1 MTALTRTTRKRALLA
16 HTKETLVHQSSP
28 PAALTATKISSAAA
42 PVPTSDPAYIRSS
55 PWMTF
60 QVPRSE
66 LDLSTTLKC
75 GQSFRWQRS
84 HRELSSGAFSQPLFS
99 CILNHKL
106 WCLEE
111 TEDGFRYRT
120 YRSTPLSSAGST
132 PSQQAPE
139 VTDQEIQEDKA
150 FLHDYLQLHVP
161 LTELYEKW
169 SAKDLNF
176 KAKAPLFP
184 GVRILRQDPVENLV
198 CFICSSNNNIGR
210 ISQMATKISKEYGSP
225 ITVPADDISDV
236 PRTFYGFPTIEALAQ
251 DGVEDT
257 LRTLGFGYRAKYIA
271 QTAKKIQAMENG
283 LEWLMSLRNMSYEDA
298 HVALLTLQGVGPK
311 VADCICLMSLDKHNT
326 IPVDTHVWQIAVR
339 DYKFRFEGKAPKTIS
354 PAIYKAVG
362 KHFADIFGDY
372 AGWGHSVLFAADLK
386 TIEGRVKVE
395 EGADVKTEDLSVKVK
410 VKTEIKEEKTDFPQ
424 IKVEASG
431 ETFPRLERHSSTMSV
446 NQELAGIHLE
456 DTSNTASHENEPG
469 QGARRRQPKRRRQ

>member
-1 MTALTRTTRKRALLA
+1 MAALTRTTRKRALSA
-16 HTKETLVHQSSP
+16 HTKESLVRQSSHP
-28 PAALTATKISSAAA
+28 TVALTTAKISSPA
-42 PVPTSDPAYIRSS
+42 PRTSDPAHVRSS

-84 HRELSSGAFSQPLFS
+84 HRELPSGAFSQPLFS
-99 CILNHKL
+99 CVLNHKL

-120 YRSTPLSSAGST
+120 YRSTPLSC
-132 PSQQAPE
+132 QQLSE
-139 VTDQEIQEDKA
+139 VTDQEIQEDRA
-150 FLHDYLQLHVP
+150 FLHDYLQLQVP
-161 LTELYEKW
+161 LTDLYGKW
-169 SAKDLNF
+169 SAKDPNF

-184 GVRILRQDPVENLV
+184 G
-198 CFICSSNNNIGR
+198 
-210 ISQMATKISKEYGSP
+210 ATNISKEYGSP
-225 ITVPADDISDV
+225 ITAPADDISDV

-257 LRTLGFGYRAKYIA
+257 LRKLGFGYRAKYIA
-271 QTAKKIQAMENG
+271 QTAKKIQAMDNG
-283 LEWLMSLRNMSYEDA
+283 LEWLMSLRSMSYEDA

-311 VADCICLMSLDKHNT
+311 VADCIRSSANLRANPNLTKQCLMSLDKHNT

-339 DYKFRFEGKAPKTIS
+339 DYKFRFEGKAPKAIS

-386 TIEGRVKVE
+386 NIEGRVKIE
-395 EGADVKTEDLSVKVK
+395 EGDFKTEAGLSVKVK
-410 VKTEIKEEKTDFPQ
+410 VKKEIKEEEIEPTPR
-424 IKVEASG
+424 IKIEASK
-431 ETFPRLERHSSTMSV
+431 EKVIPRLERHPSTTSV

-456 DTSNTASHENEPG
+456 DEYSG
-469 QGARRRQPKRRRQ
+469 QEQARTRQSKRIRQ

>member
-1 MTALTRTTRKRALLA
+1 MAALTRTTRKRALSA
-16 HTKETLVHQSSP
+16 HTKETVVRHSTP
-28 PAALTATKISSAAA
+28 PAAVLATAKISSAALR
-42 PVPTSDPAYIRSS
+42 TSDPALVRSS

-84 HRELSSGAFSQPLFS
+84 HRELPSGAFSQPLFS
-99 CILNHKL
+99 CVLNHKL

-120 YRSTPLSSAGST
+120 YRSSPLSG
-132 PSQQAPE
+132 QQLTE
-139 VTDQEIQEDKA
+139 VTDQEIQEDRA
-150 FLHDYLQLHVP
+150 FIHDYLQLQVP
-161 LTELYEKW
+161 LTDLYEKW
-169 SAKDLNF
+169 SAKDPNF

-184 GVRILRQDPVENLV
+184 GVRILRQDPVENLI

-210 ISQMATKISKEYGSP
+210 ISQMATNISKEYGSP
-225 ITVPADDISDV
+225 ITVAADDISDV
-236 PRTFYGFPTIEALAQ
+236 PRTFYGFPTIEDLAQ

-257 LRTLGFGYRAKYIA
+257 LRKLGFGYRAKYIA
-271 QTAKKIQAMENG
+271 QTAKKIQAMDNG
-283 LEWLMSLRNMSYEDA
+283 IEWLISLRNMSYEDA

-339 DYKFRFEGKAPKTIS
+339 DYKFRFEGKVPKTIS

-386 TIEGRVKVE
+386 NIEGRVKIE
-395 EGADVKTEDLSVKVK
+395 EGDVKTEVDLSVKVK
-410 VKTEIKEEKTDFPQ
+410 VKKEIKKEKAESTPR
-424 IKVEASG
+424 IKIEVPDENA
-431 ETFPRLERHSSTMSV
+431 TPRLERHSSTMSV
-446 NQELAGIHLE
+446 SQELAGIHLE
-456 DTSNTASHENEPG
+456 DGSNSVSHKNENSG
-469 QGARRRQPKRRRQ
+469 QEQGRRRQSKRRRK

>member
-1 MTALTRTTRKRALLA
+1 MA
-16 HTKETLVHQSSP
+16 
-28 PAALTATKISSAAA
+28 
-42 PVPTSDPAYIRSS
+42 
-55 PWMTF
+55 F
-60 QVPRSE
+60 QVPHSE

-84 HRELSSGAFSQPLFS
+84 HRELPSGAFSQPLFS
-99 CILNHKL
+99 CVLNHKL

-120 YRSTPLSSAGST
+120 YRSTPLSSQPLS
-132 PSQQAPE
+132 E
-139 VTDQEIQEDKA
+139 VTDQEIQEDRT
-150 FLHDYLQLHVP
+150 FLHDYLQLQVP
-161 LTELYEKW
+161 LTDLYEKW
-169 SAKDLNF
+169 SGKDPNF

-184 GVRILRQDPVENLV
+184 GVRILRQDPVENLI

-210 ISQMATKISKEYGSP
+210 ISQMEYGLP

-257 LRTLGFGYRAKYIA
+257 LRKLGFGYRAKYIA
-271 QTAKKIQAMENG
+271 QTAKKIQAMDNG

-354 PAIYKAVG
+354 SAIYKAVG
-362 KHFADIFGDY
+362 KHFADIFGEY

-386 TIEGRVKVE
+386 NIEGRVKIE
-395 EGADVKTEDLSVKVK
+395 EGGVKTEADLIVKVQ
-410 VKTEIKEEKTDFPQ
+410 VKEE
-424 IKVEASG
+424 IREGKVESTPRIKLEG
-431 ETFPRLERHSSTMSV
+431 ENTIPRLERHSSTMSV

-456 DTSNTASHENEPG
+456 DGSNLVSHENENPG
-469 QGARRRQPKRRRQ
+469 HEPGRRRQSKRIRQ

>member
-1 MTALTRTTRKRALLA
+1 
-16 HTKETLVHQSSP
+16 
-28 PAALTATKISSAAA
+28 
-42 PVPTSDPAYIRSS
+42 
-55 PWMTF
+55 MTF

-84 HRELSSGAFSQPLFS
+84 HRELPSGAFSQPLFS
-99 CILNHKL
+99 CVLNHKL

-111 TEDGFRYRT
+111 TEDGFRYKT
-120 YRSTPLSSAGST
+120 YRSTPLSY
-132 PSQQAPE
+132 QQLPE
-139 VTDQEIQEDKA
+139 VTDQEIQEDRA
-150 FLHDYLQLHVP
+150 FLHDYLQLQVP
-161 LTELYEKW
+161 LTDLYEKW
-169 SAKDLNF
+169 SVKDSNF

-184 GVRILRQDPVENLV
+184 GVRILRQDPVENLI

-210 ISQMATKISKEYGSP
+210 ISQMATNISKEYGSP

-236 PRTFYGFPTIEALAQ
+236 PRTFYGFPTIEALAH
-251 DGVEDT
+251 DDVEDT
-257 LRTLGFGYRAKYIA
+257 LRKLGFGYRAKYIA
-271 QTAKKIQAMENG
+271 QTAKKIQAMDNG
-283 LEWLMSLRNMSYEDA
+283 LEWLMSLRSMSYEDA

-386 TIEGRVKVE
+386 NIEGRVKVE
-395 EGADVKTEDLSVKVK
+395 DGDVKTEADLTVKVK
-410 VKTEIKEEKTDFPQ
+410 VKKEIKEEKVDSTPR
-424 IKVEASG
+424 IKSEAPESVL
-431 ETFPRLERHSSTMSV
+431 PRLERHSSTMSV
-446 NQELAGIHLE
+446 NQELARIHLE
-456 DTSNTASHENEPG
+456 DKYPG
-469 QGARRRQPKRRRQ
+469 QEQAPRRQSKRIRQ